1 MFSSVALIS
10 RSAWSFVLFSLE
22 FGRRV
27 AARPP
32 FQSTTPGGHEEKD
45 SDPNKNDVNSPGE
58 LTTIKIG
65 C

>member
-1 MFSSVALIS
+1 LVFCS
-10 RSAWSFVLFSLE
+10 VLF
-22 FGRRV
+22 GVWKVRV
-27 AARPP
+27 AARSP
-32 FQSTTPGGHEEKD
+32 FQSTTPGEHEEKD